1 MFFPRLSILT
11 KEKSI
16 SLLFFANDLKES
28 GIYNTRTIH
37 HQLFCFFLNSLGLI
51 PYFPL
56 NKVEK

>member
-1 MFFPRLSILT
+1 MFKYLYQ
-11 KEKSI
+11 EKTI
-16 SLLFFANDLKES
+16 SLLFFANDLKRY
-28 GIYNTRTIH
+28 GIYNTRTVH